1 MKPPNEKL
9 TGQERQDLRDYLRSK
24 GVADSDIARLL
35 NDVNKS
41 RRGVSDDLRG
51 WLKERPKAKPAKEK
65 VTK

>member
-1 MKPPNEKL
+1 MKPSNEKL

-24 GVADSDIARLL
+24 GVADSDIAHLL

-51 WLKERPKAKPAKEK
+51 WLKERQKAIKEK

>member
-1 MKPPNEKL
+1 MKPSNDKL

-24 GVADSDIARLL
+24 GVADNDIAHLL

-51 WLKERPKAKPAKEK
+51 WLKERPKAKK

>member
-1 MKPPNEKL
+1 MKPSNEKL

-24 GVADSDIARLL
+24 GVADSDIAHLL

-51 WLKERPKAKPAKEK
+51 WLKERPKAAKEK